1 MVNLI
6 AVTTLLLSS
15 SLHRIAASKERLRRT
30 QIIFMLLESA
40 FH

>member
-1 MVNLI
+1 MVNLV
-6 AVTTLLLSS
+6 AVTTLLLMSDY
-15 SLHRIAASKERLRRT
+15 IAASKECLRRI